1 MEAKVNF
8 LVEWLRKQVR
18 QANMNG
24 LIVGV
29 SGGIDSAVVANLIKL
44 AYPDQSL
51 GVIMPIKNTAADVE
65 DAKKVVQQANLEH
78 LVVDLTD
85 VHARMLSQI
94 HAVLQ
99 AKNSLQIEK
108 IKLGDANLR
117 ARLRMSTLY
126 TIANHYGYLVCG
138 TDNEAEWYTGYFT
151 KYGDGGVDLN
161 PLVHLKKSEVREMA
175 VYLNVPESV
184 IVKKPSAG
192 LWEGQFDEDEL
203 GVSYDAID
211 RFLAG
216 DPVSEQ
222 ERKRIEQLH
231 KQTEHKRNLP
241 LMPPPF
247 PDSL

>member
-78 LVVDLTD
+78 LIVDLTD
-85 VHARMLSQI
+85 VHERLLQQI
-94 HAVLQ
+94 HTNLK
-99 AKNSLQIEK
+99 AKNALRTDK

-126 TIANHYGYLVCG
+126 TIANNYGYLVCG
-138 TDNEAEWYTGYFT
+138 TDN
-151 KYGDGGVDLN
+151 
-161 PLVHLKKSEVREMA
+161 
-175 VYLNVPESV
+175 
-184 IVKKPSAG
+184 
-192 LWEGQFDEDEL
+192 
-203 GVSYDAID
+203 
-211 RFLAG
+211 
-216 DPVSEQ
+216 
-222 ERKRIEQLH
+222 
-231 KQTEHKRNLP
+231 
-241 LMPPPF
+241 
-247 PDSL
+247 